1 MRTRNE
7 IVEMLMATVSGPS
20 IYLPRTAIQPG
31 LGVLAR
37 NSRKSLQQPQLRKFR
52 FERDSPPGGV
62 AGSGSTRGQL
72 FLQNPSASRLFC
84 NQRAQVGD
92 ELGFADGLLKYDRA
106 FYRWQ

>member
-1 MRTRNE
+1 
-7 IVEMLMATVSGPS
+7 MLGP
-20 IYLPRTAIQPG
+20 
-31 LGVLAR
+31 
-37 NSRKSLQQPQLRKFR
+37 LQQPQLRKFR